1 MSEMSPERLAEIRDY
16 LSHHTVPRLMMR
28 TWRENGPGWPK
39 NGAPYRDYSEWAWLT
54 ADMAVRDLLA
64 HIDHLT
70 AERDAALADAWDRG
84 YTSGH
89 SNAMRRMSDE
99 PDAPT
104 SPNPYRP

>member
-1 MSEMSPERLAEIRDY
+1 VSDSSEPLSAERLAEIRDT
-16 LSHHTVPRLMMR
+16 HRPHRMCDDCT
-28 TWRENGPGWPK
+28 
-39 NGAPYRDYSEWAWLT
+39 YRRPCHA
-54 ADMAVRDLLA
+54 RDLLA
-64 HIDHLT
+64 HMDHLT
-70 AERDAALADAWDRG
+70 AERDAAVADAWDRG